1 MYHEDIDK
9 IKSRITSFNVKIC
22 VIGVGTIGL
31 PLATFLAKKG
41 FKVNGLD
48 ISQHRVE
55 QINSGTV
62 IYEYQDMLKEVTKNQ
77 NLFATTDPETALDNA
92 EVVFVCVPTPLNNNN
107 EMDITN
113 LNDVAKRISPFL
125 KKGMILIFESSVAIG
140 TTTQISKTIESM
152 TNLHFGEDLGLA
164 YCPERYNPTPMK
176 KEIQDKEFNAH
187 SRGETFTV
195 DKISRVVGGI
205 DDKSTQIAQMFY
217 SQFITTGVTKLSSIE
232 AAEATKLLE
241 NIFRD
246 VNIALVNE
254 LAQIFPKFGLDVFE
268 IINAAKTKPFAFM
281 PHFPGAGVG
290 GECIPVDTWYLISQ
304 AQELGID
311 TKLMKVARNVNDSM
325 PHYVVTMLEDEFN
338 KIGKKLE
345 SSQVTILGLCYKK
358 NIPDVRLSPTF
369 PLLEKLTSLNVK
381 TVICDPVYEKIN
393 SQVKLTP
400 INESF
405 KNSDAILLITDHD
418 DFKNLDFAKI
428 SNEMNTKIIID
439 GRNFFDQDNI
449 NRFGF
454 SYSAIGKPKNH

>member
-1 MYHEDIDK
+1 MYFETNDDIK
-9 IKSRITSFNVKIC
+9 KRITESDVKIC

-48 ISQHRVE
+48 ISQERVD
-55 QINSGTV
+55 QINNATV
-62 IYEYQDMLKEVTKNQ
+62 IYEYRDMLREVTNDH
-77 NLFATTDPETALDNA
+77 NLIATTDPKIALDNV
-92 EVVFVCVPTPLNNNN
+92 EVIFVCVPTPLNKNN
-107 EMDITN
+107 EMDIVN

-125 KKGMILIFESSVAIG
+125 KEGMVLIFESSVAIG
-140 TTTQISKTIESM
+140 TTKQISNTIESM
-152 TNLHFGEDLGLA
+152 TEFKFGHDLGLA

-176 KEIQDKEFNAH
+176 KQTQDTEFNIH
-187 SRGETFTV
+187 SQGENFTV

-205 DDKSTQIAQMFY
+205 DEKSTEIAQLFY

-254 LAQIFPKFGLDVFE
+254 LAKIFPKFGLDVFE

-311 TKLMKVARNVNDSM
+311 TKLMKVARSVNDSM
-325 PHYVVTMLEDEFN
+325 PEHVISILEEELN
-338 KIGKKLE
+338 KIGKELG

-369 PLLEKLTSLNVK
+369 PLIEKLTTKNVN
-381 TVICDPVYEKIN
+381 TIVCDPVYEKIN
-393 SQVKLTP
+393 SPVKLTP
-400 INESF
+400 ISDSF

-418 DFKNLDFAKI
+418 DFQNLDFETI
-428 SNEMNTKIIID
+428 SNEMNTKILID
-439 GRNFFDQDNI
+439 GRNFFNHE
-449 NRFGF
+449 NLTKFGF
-454 SYSAIGKPKNH
+454 TYRAIGKPE